1 MNEMMTN
8 DGTFNWGWIIFL
20 ILILWFFVGGNGFG
34 FGNFGYGN
42 RANAFLAGDAYGYLQ
57 GRDASLNCG
66 ASNCEVERRGLI
78 AAADTNFRIIE
89 QAQQTRN
96 TVEATAQATQAKID
110 FYAYQDL
117 RDKLS
122 ESQRENMMLQNKLY
136 SDAKFG
142 VIESQLATI
151 ACKMAKQPEIYATS
165 AVCPNAA
172 VINGLGFNGFPYA
185 YGCGCNGNVLS

>member
-1 MNEMMTN
+1 MNEIITGESN
-8 DGTFNWGWIIFL
+8 FSWGWIIFL
-20 ILILWFFVGGNGFG
+20 ILILYFFVGGGFG
-34 FGNFGYGN
+34 GLGGFGYGN
-42 RANAFLAGDAYGYLQ
+42 RAGAFLAGDLYGN
-57 GRDASLNCG
+57 AVAHG
-66 ASNCEVERRGLI
+66 AGNHEVERRGLVV
-78 AAADTNFRIIE
+78 AADTNYRIIE
-89 QAQQTRN
+89 QAQQTRDV
-96 TVEATAQATQAKID
+96 VEATASATQAKID

-142 VIESQLATI
+142 AIESQLATI

-172 VINGLGFNGFPYA
+172 VINGLGFNGFPYS

>member
-1 MNEMMTN
+1 MNDMMNT
-8 DGTFNWGWIIFL
+8 DGTFSWGWIIFL
-20 ILILWFFVGGNGFG
+20 ILILWFFVGGGFG
-34 FGNFGYGN
+34 GLGYGN
-42 RANAFLAGDAYGYLQ
+42 RAGAFLAGEALG
-57 GRDASLNCG
+57 SNCG
-66 ASNCEVERRGLI
+66 ASNCEVERRALVT
-78 AAADTNFRIIE
+78 AADTNYRIID
-89 QAQQTRN
+89 QANATRAV
-96 TVEATAQATQAKID
+96 VEATSQATQAKID

-142 VIESQLATI
+142 AIEAQLASI
-151 ACKMAKQPEIYATS
+151 SCKMAKQPEIYATS

-172 VINGLGFNGFPYA
+172 VINGLGFNGFSNP